1 MVSDELKVK
10 LGGVWVEEVGPVE
23 GVHGAKG
30 GGQED
35 EGEPVDGGDHP
46 RLLDVVSQEE
56 DGAELNLGIMDSSL
70 NIKVGDHQLYEDKE
84 YAGDH
89 PNVQAGDVGYPRDRS
104 DDQILN
110 KRNAITK
117 ENTYFQNLRKGE
129 WYQVFHH

>member
-1 MVSDELKVK
+1 MTHITFNMVSDELKVK

-56 DGAELNLGIMDSSL
+56 DGAELNLGIRDSGLVNNRLVITSST
-70 NIKVGDHQLYEDKE
+70 KT
-84 YAGDH
+84 
-89 PNVQAGDVGYPRDRS
+89 
-104 DDQILN
+104 
-110 KRNAITK
+110 KRMQETI
-117 ENTYFQNLRKGE
+117 QMSR
-129 WYQVFHH
+129 QVT